1 MKISIRN
8 IDQLIG
14 EEKDTKNKN
23 KLIKIRGNILHR
35 IQLNATQTKF
45 IKSYGII

>member
-14 EEKDTKNKN
+14 EEKDTKN